1 MITDERRDALQEK
14 HAQLETK
21 IDEENQRPHPD
32 DMRLAQLKR
41 EKLRIKE
48 EMEGILSKLN
58 GMLGKNGKTQAA
70 VRGVAQV
77 QVGMARD
84 ALNDDSVAA
93 PVRDGVL
100 SFAAQLQG
108 EYKDNLKDLVYSVR
122 AADQRIRGDLG
133 LIVVESSDQNAVLN
147 SARKPPGLTIV

>member
-48 EMEGILSKLN
+48 EMEGIRS
-58 GMLGKNGKTQAA
+58 
-70 VRGVAQV
+70 
-77 QVGMARD
+77 
-84 ALNDDSVAA
+84 
-93 PVRDGVL
+93 
-100 SFAAQLQG
+100 
-108 EYKDNLKDLVYSVR
+108 
-122 AADQRIRGDLG
+122 
-133 LIVVESSDQNAVLN
+133 
-147 SARKPPGLTIV
+147 